1 MPLKQS
7 LGATPHGVWQTA
19 GRTWQGFHSQEQR
32 EITSY
37 GGTYIRLTHQLPGK
51 PEEGMPLTAS
61 LMRTIASRGLGQVW
75 RKVSPVHKIQVQQA
89 LVGQWVDR

>member
-51 PEEGMPLTAS
+51 PEEGTP
-61 LMRTIASRGLGQVW
+61 
-75 RKVSPVHKIQVQQA
+75 
-89 LVGQWVDR
+89 